1 MNNSKL
7 ITKTLWLLYLHY
19 KSIVND
25 ALDVALD
32 GLINA
37 TFKGNNGYM
46 PAEDMNEDLITTSS
60 VYVIGGT
67 LIATNGTF
75 G

>member
-25 ALDVALD
+25 ALDVALA
-32 GLINA
+32 GIVNKLV
-37 TFKGNNGYM
+37 KENNGYI
-46 PAEDMNEDLITTSS
+46 PAEDMDQDLITASS
-60 VYVIGGT
+60 FHGMGGK
-67 LIATNGTF
+67 LFATDGTF